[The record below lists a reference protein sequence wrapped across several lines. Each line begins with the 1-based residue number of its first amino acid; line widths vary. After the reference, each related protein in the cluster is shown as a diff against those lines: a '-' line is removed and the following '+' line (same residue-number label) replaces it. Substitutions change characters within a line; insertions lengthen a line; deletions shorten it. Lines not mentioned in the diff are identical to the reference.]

1 MPHPLEDRYGDVFHP
16 VDGSWSGH
24 DAIRHFMYE
33 GLYSILSGVTWEE
46 KQYRLLEFG
55 CLEPT
60 SSVIRMLIYLLGNRI
75 DPTVC
80 DYPQV
85 DIQNMPQFGDGSW
98 DILVADQVM
107 EHVQRPWLAA
117 DEIWRVLKPGG
128 YAIVNTP
135 YLHPIHLCPLDCW
148 RISPDGYKVL
158 FPEERFE
165 TIGNGMWGNRKII
178 EQVYHSEMSRGM
190 TGNWV
195 PVALADAQ
203 IPSWREPTDQV
214 NPIVIYNVFRKK

>member
-1 MPHPLEDRYGDVFHP
+1 MSHPLEAKYGDVFRP

-24 DAIRHFMYE
+24 DAVRHVMYD
-33 GLYSILSGVTWEE
+33 SIYGILKGITWEDRH
-46 KQYRLLEFG
+46 YHLLEFG

-60 SSVIRMLIYLLGNRI
+60 SSVIRMLVYLMNERL
-75 DPTVC
+75 DPVVC

-85 DIQNMPQFGDGSW
+85 DIQNMSDYVNNVW
-98 DILVADQVM
+98 DILVVDQVL

-117 DEIWRVLKPGG
+117 EEIYRVLKPGG

-158 FPEERFE
+158 FPAERFE
-165 TIGNGMWGNRKII
+165 TVGNGMWGNRNII
-178 EQVYHSEMSRGM
+178 EQIYHSGVSKGM
-190 TGNWV
+190 TGNWISV
-195 PVALADAQ
+195 RQADVE
-203 IPSWREPTDQV
+203 IPSWHESTDNL
-214 NPIVIYNVFRKK
+214 NPIVIWNVFRKL